1 MSWWKFRLHRIL
13 SHSWFM
19 VPCWK
24 NVQLNLFAK
33 TDPVIE
39 ASTGHVFR
47 NFNGA
52 MKGLAEVGISCTF
65 SLNTFVFA
73 LTRSTYIL
81 RLILIPSRGLPIL
94 LFIYL
99 FAWSF
104 SFLSLQIS
112 IQKKMFG
119 IRWVIGECFR
129 VNFLWICS
137 SINRIYPWKSYITT
151 LQVFDFHKGN
161 STYPEPHLTT
171 ICPCCT
177 KTRC

>member
-1 MSWWKFRLHRIL
+1 MLIDVHGASLVCLSSQQLRTRDCKVCRKMSSWKFRLHRMF

-24 NVQLNLFAK
+24 NVQLNLYAK

-47 NFNGA
+47 NYNGA

-104 SFLSLQIS
+104 SFLSLRIS

-119 IRWVIGECFR
+119 IRWVIGVCFC

-137 SINRIYPWKSYITT
+137 SINRNI
-151 LQVFDFHKGN
+151 FMEN
-161 STYPEPHLTT
+161 
-171 ICPCCT
+171 
-177 KTRC
+177 RA